1 MLSHTWP
8 AGRLTAFIAFESV
21 DLTLIA
27 MRLASKGQSPV
38 NRRAPRIAREMD
50 VMDLM
55 AIAVRVAGLD
65 TSVVRKSPGK
75 DEWCV
80 RSESNPGW
88 SGGCYDSKT
97 KADDR
102 LGEVEAAKHAKNAAP
117 GRPVKGPFLKKVP
130 PSQSPYKS
138 DDEAKKTL
146 PKAPAIKPPRPR
158 SDEPSEKDP
167 EDDDFASRL
176 LSKKPEP
183 KPHVRDVSD
192 KEYDSVDA
200 FIKFKWDNDDGEFDF
215 IDLQNLNTRTNTPS
229 KDIRK
234 KLEDNALIMKERS
247 QEKKPRGISDNPH
260 GTSPFSGM
268 SGGGAYDSVLDAKYG
283 QNPFTKD
290 RGYKP
295 PKEHF
300 KTYDKE

>member
-1 MLSHTWP
+1 MLGHTWP
-8 AGRLTAFIAFESV
+8 AARLTAFIASESV

-38 NRRAPRIAREMD
+38 NRRAPRVAREMD

-55 AIAVRVAGLD
+55 AIAVRVAGL
-65 TSVVRKSPGK
+65 
-75 DEWCV
+75 
-80 RSESNPGW
+80 ES
-88 SGGCYDSKT
+88 Y
-97 KADDR
+97 
-102 LGEVEAAKHAKNAAP
+102 AAP
-117 GRPVKGPFLKKVP
+117 GRPVKGPFPKKVD

-146 PKAPAIKPPRPR
+146 PKAPAVKPPKPR
-158 SDEPSEKDP
+158 SGPAEKDP

-215 IDLQNLNTRTNTPS
+215 VDLQNLNTRTNTPS

-247 QEKKPRGISDNPH
+247 QEKKTRGISDNPH

-300 KTYDKE
+300 KTYDKD